1 MAKKKDEITWT
12 EKRKEVADLAAQ
24 GKGFMEIVSLGYS
37 KDMTSKVLNA
47 LKKDNEPVE
56 PPRGGSGAGDKP
68 MVTVVGPKIA
78 PIVFRVDQKQIVLD
92 PLELNTQYRYYA
104 ELVRRDGG
112 ITEAFSQ
119 VLTLA
124 MQVLWVLHQDIP
136 LTENMLKAIFYGSK

>member
-12 EKRKEVADLAAQ
+12 EKRKEIVDLAAQ
-24 GKGFMEIVSLGYS
+24 GKAFMEIVSLGYS

-47 LKKDNEPVE
+47 LKKGQNPAGGD
-56 PPRGGSGAGDKP
+56 GSGGEKP
-68 MVTVVGPKIA
+68 MVTVVGPKIS

-104 ELVRRDGG
+104 DLVRRDGG

-119 VLTLA
+119 VLTLG
-124 MQVLWVLHQDIP
+124 MQVLWVLHQEIP